1 MMVMWHHVGMLEN
14 VSSYKNT
21 SVNWLKSQGQI
32 MKLLEDRGIKETR
45 FTNIS
50 FETATRAGFQMKKDT
65 SAIMLEF
72 FKPIQLAD
80 GLGGTIPIRI
90 VIPNIPQD
98 DRLKNQAYRIFYWY
112 LKTKFEAVDTGL
124 IEFEQEFMPH
134 IALGKGSGVG
144 NVWQA
149 FKEKILPRITSGEDA
164 DINLLPEPKKIE
176 K

>member
-1 MMVMWHHVGMLEN
+1 MLEN

-32 MKLLEDRGIKETR
+32 MKLLEDRGIEETR

-50 FETATRAGFQMKKDT
+50 YKTALRAGLKMQKGT

-72 FKPIQLAD
+72 FKPTEIAN
-80 GLGGTIPIRI
+80 GVGGAIPIRI
-90 VIPNIPQD
+90 VIPNIPSED
-98 DRLKNQAYRIFYWY
+98 DKKRNQAYRIFYWY

-134 IALGKGSGVG
+134 IALGKGGGIG

-149 FKEKILPRITSGEDA
+149 FKEKMLPRIVSGEQA
-164 DINLLPEPKKIE
+164 DIDLLPPGNTPNQE
-176 K
+176 